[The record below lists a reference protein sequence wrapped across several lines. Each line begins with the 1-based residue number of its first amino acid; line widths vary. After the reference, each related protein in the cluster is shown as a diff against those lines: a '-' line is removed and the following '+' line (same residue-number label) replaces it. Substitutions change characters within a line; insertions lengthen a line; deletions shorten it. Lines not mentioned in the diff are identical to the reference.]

1 MKKLYQV
8 LGHKEPLKGLLGIEI
23 EAEGRGM
30 NAVQTKYWRSE
41 NDGSLRGDYPY
52 SRAEFVLN
60 APIDPKEVVPALQE
74 LVKALP
80 EAEFD
85 FSYRTSVHVHV
96 NVQELTHAQIMS
108 FVYTYLLLEE
118 PLMTYCGKG
127 RKANRFCL
135 RLGDAEGLMDT
146 LKKVAATASYHDCDD
161 NIRYSSINLAA
172 LMKYGSLE
180 FRGMRGNIEI
190 PVIHTWTRALM
201 ALREYAIKQESP
213 NSVKTHIEKVGSKE
227 FMLGVLGA
235 ELNKVF
241 TYPRVL
247 KDMAKSYSISL
258 DLPYAYQV
266 EKGEKPKP
274 LAPEKAKEGGERF
287 GNVIFISSAR
297 DSNGVFERDDILVYK
312 NDYYI
317 YDGGWH
323 GKGRYEGKTLEQYR
337 AEAAPQPFNI
347 PEMVAAI
354 RAEIAAQ
361 PVPKRRIPK
370 PAIPPEEDL

>member
-8 LGHKEPLKGLLGIEI
+8 LGHKQALPGLLGIEI

-60 APIDPKEVVPALQE
+60 APIEAKEVVPALKE

-96 NVQELTHAQIMS
+96 NVQELTHAQIMN

-135 RLGDAEGLMDT
+135 RLGDAEGLMDV
-146 LKKVAATASYHDCDD
+146 LKSVAANGSYRICDD

-190 PVIHTWTRALM
+190 PVIHTWTRALV

-213 NSVKTHIEKVGSKE
+213 KSIKAHIEKVGSE
-227 FMLGVLGA
+227 AFMLEVLGP

-241 TYPRVL
+241 VYPRAV

-266 EKGEKPKP
+266 EKEEKPKP
-274 LAPEKAKEGGERF
+274 PPAEKAKEGGEWF
-287 GNVIFISSAR
+287 GRVKFIKDAR
-297 DSNGVFERDDILVYK
+297 DSNGVYQQGDILVYN
-312 NDYYI
+312 NDYYV
-317 YDGGWH
+317 YEDQWCH
-323 GKGRYEGKTLEQYR
+323 KGKYGGKTLEQYR
-337 AEAAPQPFNI
+337 HDARMEDIIKQMKEAAIQ
-347 PEMVAAI
+347 A
-354 RAEIAAQ
+354 
-361 PVPKRRIPK
+361 PKRAKRVL
-370 PAIPPEEDL
+370 EEE